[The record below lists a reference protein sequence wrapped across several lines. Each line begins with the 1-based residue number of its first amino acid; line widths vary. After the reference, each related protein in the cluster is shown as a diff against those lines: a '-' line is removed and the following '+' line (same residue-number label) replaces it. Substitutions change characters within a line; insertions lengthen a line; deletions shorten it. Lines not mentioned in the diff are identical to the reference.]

1 MYFIF
6 AHPLLHTHF
15 LLFFEY
21 FRSELKDENLV
32 NDQPL
37 MKSSDGNSEN
47 NFDDSENSV
56 NHKPVIK
63 RQKSREHHSS
73 SGSSNKSH
81 ISSRTSSKNHSR

>member
-1 MYFIF
+1 MRCSITYLIF
-6 AHPLLHTHF
+6 YRF
-15 LLFFEY
+15 KKC